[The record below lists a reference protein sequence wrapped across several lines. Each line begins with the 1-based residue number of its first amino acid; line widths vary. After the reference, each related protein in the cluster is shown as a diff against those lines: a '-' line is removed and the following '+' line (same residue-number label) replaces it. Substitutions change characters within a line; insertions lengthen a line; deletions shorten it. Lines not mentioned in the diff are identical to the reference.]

1 MRASWH
7 AIHHDLV
14 RSTQTLRFQ
23 RRFERLRRLSPDLQA
38 FADPA
43 ALLDRLHAPGRE
55 PEDRNSLLRALL
67 AGRSAEDDA
76 ADVLLLLALW
86 PGLDAVR
93 GRLRRSFVSRSDEL
107 AAEITARA
115 AEALL
120 RVNLGRV
127 TWVAATVIRNVER
140 DIRRALRRDW
150 DRARR
155 SEPLDEGLTISGADP
170 VESALF
176 ACQLTELAKRDADL
190 LLRVAIHGESQ
201 ADAARRLR
209 VTPAA
214 ARKRYQRALKRV
226 RQAMSEAA

>member
-7 AIHHDLV
+7 AIHQDLV

-23 RRFERLRRLSPDLQA
+23 RRFERLRGLSPDLQA

-43 ALLDRLHAPGRE
+43 ALLDRLHGPGRE
-55 PEDRNSLLRALL
+55 PERRNHMLRALL

-93 GRLRRSFVSRSDEL
+93 GRLHRRFAGRSDEL
-107 AAEITARA
+107 SAEITARA

-120 RVNLGRV
+120 HVDLGCV

-140 DIRRALRRDW
+140 DIRRALRREW

-155 SEPLDEGLTISGADP
+155 SEPLDEGMANSGADP

-176 ACQLTELAKRDADL
+176 ARQLTELADRDADL

-226 RQAMSEAA
+226 RQAVSEAA

>member
-7 AIHHDLV
+7 AIHRDLV

-23 RRFERLRRLSPDLQA
+23 RRFERLRGLSPELQA

-55 PEDRNSLLRALL
+55 PELRNDLLRALL

-93 GRLRRSFVSRSDEL
+93 GRLHRSFVSRSDEL

-115 AEALL
+115 AEVLL
-120 RVNLGRV
+120 RVDLGRV

-140 DIRRALRRDW
+140 DIRRAVRRDR

-155 SEPLDEGLTISGADP
+155 SEPLDEGLTISGGDP

-176 ACQLTELAKRDADL
+176 ARQLTELAERDADL